1 MLLGVIAD
9 DFTGASDIANTL
21 KKAGMKTALVSG
33 VPNDLSLDAD
43 AVVIALKSRSIPAD
57 DAVTVSLSAL
67 NWLKSQNC
75 RQFVFKYCSTFD
87 STPLGNIGPVTAA
100 LADAL
105 QAKKVICCPALP
117 ANGRTVYQGHLFV
130 NDVLL
135 SESGMEHHPLNPMTD
150 SNIRRWMKMQCKEPI
165 GLIDLATVRKGAPA
179 IETALNS
186 TNERLFIA
194 DATNVEDLIALGF
207 AMKDQILITGGSGIA
222 QGLPENFRRSGLL
235 VDDDSV
241 FNGTQGPC
249 VILAGSCSKATLAQI
264 AVHRR
269 QAPSLKLS
277 ASSLLSDDNV
287 LLKCLKFAEQNRH
300 LTPLIYSSEQPAEIM
315 QAQANHGVEN
325 LAKRI
330 EDFFGQLAGSLVANG
345 FSRIIVAGGETS
357 GAVVTALEIK
367 SFAVGPEIVAGVPC
381 LAAAGD
387 TPLAMALKSGN
398 FGGPDFFAR
407 AARMLAGQM
416 P

>member
-9 DFTGASDIANTL
+9 DFTGASDIANAL

-33 VPNDLSLDAD
+33 VSNDLSLDAD

-87 STPLGNIGPVTAA
+87 STPLGNIGPVAAA

-264 AVHRR
+264 AVHRS

-287 LLKCLKFAEQNRH
+287 LLECLKFAEQNRH
-300 LTPLIYSSEQPAEIM
+300 LTPLIYSSEQPAEII

-330 EDFFGQLAGSLVANG
+330 EDFFGQLAGSLAANG